1 MAPPSP
7 CPGGV
12 IAGPALPALAPGVA
26 LQPSVAIEHQPE
38 KPVMSGSLSPS
49 LYKVPWY
56 PGLHPHVL

>member
-26 LQPSVAIEHQPE
+26 LQPGVAIEHQPE

-49 LYKVPWY
+49 LYNVP
-56 PGLHPHVL
+56 